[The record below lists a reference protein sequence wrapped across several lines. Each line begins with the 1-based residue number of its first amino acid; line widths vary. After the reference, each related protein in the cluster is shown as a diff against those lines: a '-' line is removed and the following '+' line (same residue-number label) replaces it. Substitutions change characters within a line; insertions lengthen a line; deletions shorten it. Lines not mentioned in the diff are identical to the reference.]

1 MTVSVF
7 SLVLLA
13 AALHAIWNAVI
24 KGTGDKTIA
33 IGLVALGHMVL
44 GLIGAAILP
53 LPDIKVIPFIIAST
67 LIHWGYYYGLTTA
80 YKFGDLSLIYPIA
93 RGISPVIVTF
103 FAFFW
108 IDERLS
114 WVEMGGVLLISSGIL
129 FLGLRSLSNEKSIPA
144 LVFAL
149 TTGILIAAYSL
160 TDGFGVRL
168 TENPLSYIVWLFIAE
183 GFIVFYI
190 FVRFKVRL
198 LKSSFSEI
206 MLGFF
211 AGVISTVAYGLA
223 LYAKSLA
230 PLGIVTALR
239 ETSVIIATLI
249 GVLWFKEKPIG
260 YRIGA
265 ASIVFCGIIFLAL

>member
-1 MTVSVF
+1 MTVMVF

-44 GLIGAAILP
+44 GLIGAAFFP
-53 LPDIKVIPFIIAST
+53 LPDIKVIPFILVST
-67 LIHWGYYYGLTTA
+67 IIHWGYYYSLTTA

-93 RGISPVIVTF
+93 RGISPIIVTV

-108 IDERLS
+108 INERLS
-114 WVEMGGVLLISSGIL
+114 WGEMGGVLLISSGIL

-144 LVFAL
+144 LVFSL
-149 TTGILIAAYSL
+149 TTGVLIAAYSV

-168 TENPLSYIVWLFIAE
+168 TENPLSYIAWLFIAE
-183 GFIVFYI
+183 GFVVFYI
-190 FVRFKVRL
+190 FGRFKVRL
-198 LKSSFSEI
+198 LTSSFSEI

-211 AGVISTVAYGLA
+211 AGVISTIAYGLA

-249 GVLWFKEKPIG
+249 GVVWFKEKPIG
-260 YRIGA
+260 YRIAA
-265 ASIVFCGIIFLAL
+265 ASIVFCGILFLTL

>member
-1 MTVSVF
+1 MTVLVF

-24 KGTGDKTIA
+24 KGTGDKPIA
-33 IGLVALGHMVL
+33 IGLVALGHMFL

-114 WVEMGGVLLISSGIL
+114 WVEMSGVLLISSGIL
-129 FLGLRSLSNEKSIPA
+129 FLGLRSLSNEKSITA

-149 TTGILIAAYSL
+149 TTGMLIAAYSV

-168 TENPLSYIVWLFIAE
+168 TENPPSYIVWLFIAE
-183 GFIVFYI
+183 GFVVFYI
-190 FVRFKVRL
+190 FGRFRLRL

-206 MLGFF
+206 LLGFF
-211 AGVISTVAYGLA
+211 AGVVSTVAYGLA

>member
-265 ASIVFCGIIFLAL
+265 ASIVFCGIIFLTL

>member
-114 WVEMGGVLLISSGIL
+114 WVEMSGVLLISSGIL

-183 GFIVFYI
+183 GFVVFYI
-190 FVRFKVRL
+190 FGRFKVRL

-265 ASIVFCGIIFLAL
+265 ASIVFCGIIFLTL

>member
-265 ASIVFCGIIFLAL
+265 ASIAFCGIIFLAL

>member
-44 GLIGAAILP
+44 GLIGAAVLP

-114 WVEMGGVLLISSGIL
+114 WVEMSGVLLISSGIL
-129 FLGLRSLSNEKSIPA
+129 FLGLRSLSNEKSITA

-149 TTGILIAAYSL
+149 TTGMLIAAYSV

-183 GFIVFYI
+183 GFVVFYI
-190 FVRFKVRL
+190 LGRFRLRL
-198 LKSSFSEI
+198 LKSSLSEI
-206 MLGFF
+206 LLGFF
-211 AGVISTVAYGLA
+211 AGVVSTVAYGLA

-249 GVLWFKEKPIG
+249 GVFWFKEKPIG
-260 YRIGA
+260 YRLGA

>member
-7 SLVLLA
+7 CLVLLA

-44 GLIGAAILP
+44 GLIGAVILP

-190 FVRFKVRL
+190 FGRFKVRL

-265 ASIVFCGIIFLAL
+265 ASIVFCGIIFLTL

>member
-7 SLVLLA
+7 NLVLLA

-108 IDERLS
+108 INERLS

-149 TTGILIAAYSL
+149 TTGILIAAYSI

-183 GFIVFYI
+183 GFVVFYI
-190 FVRFKVRL
+190 FGRFRVRL

>member
-53 LPDIKVIPFIIAST
+53 LPDIRVIPFIIAST

-114 WVEMGGVLLISSGIL
+114 WVEMSGVLLISSGIL
-129 FLGLRSLSNEKSIPA
+129 FLGLRSLSNEKSITA

-149 TTGILIAAYSL
+149 TTGMLIAAYSV

-168 TENPLSYIVWLFIAE
+168 AENPLSYIVWLFIAE
-183 GFIVFYI
+183 GFVVFYI
-190 FVRFKVRL
+190 FGRFRLRL
-198 LKSSFSEI
+198 LKSALSEI
-206 MLGFF
+206 LLGFF
-211 AGVISTVAYGLA
+211 AGVVSTVAYGLA

-249 GVLWFKEKPIG
+249 GVFWFKEKPIG
-260 YRIGA
+260 YRLGA

>member
-1 MTVSVF
+1 
-7 SLVLLA
+7 
-13 AALHAIWNAVI
+13 
-24 KGTGDKTIA
+24 
-33 IGLVALGHMVL
+33 MVL

-67 LIHWGYYYGLTTA
+67 LIHWGYYYSLTTA

-93 RGISPVIVTF
+93 RGISLVIVTT

-108 IDERLS
+108 INERLT
-114 WVEMGGVLLISSGIL
+114 WVEMSGVLLISTGIL
-129 FLGLRSLSNEKSIPA
+129 FLGLRSLSNEKSIPG

-149 TTGILIAAYSL
+149 TTGMLIAAYSV

-183 GFIVFYI
+183 GFVIFYI
-190 FVRFKVRL
+190 FGRFRVRL
-198 LKSSFSEI
+198 LKASFSEI
-206 MLGFF
+206 MLGFL
-211 AGVISTVAYGLA
+211 AGVISTLAYGLA

-239 ETSVIIATLI
+239 ETSVVIATLI

>member
-93 RGISPVIVTF
+93 RGIIPVIVTF

-114 WVEMGGVLLISSGIL
+114 WVEMSGVLLISSGIL
-129 FLGLRSLSNEKSIPA
+129 FLGLRSLSNEKSITA

-149 TTGILIAAYSL
+149 TTGMLIAAYSV

-183 GFIVFYI
+183 GFVVFYI
-190 FVRFKVRL
+190 FGRFRLRL
-198 LKSSFSEI
+198 LKSSLSEI
-206 MLGFF
+206 LLGFF
-211 AGVISTVAYGLA
+211 AGVVSTVAYGLA

-249 GVLWFKEKPIG
+249 GVFWFKEKPIG
-260 YRIGA
+260 YRLGA

>member
-114 WVEMGGVLLISSGIL
+114 WVEMSGVLLISSGIL

-149 TTGILIAAYSL
+149 TTGMLIAAYSV

-183 GFIVFYI
+183 GFVVFYI
-190 FVRFKVRL
+190 FGRFRVRL
-198 LKSSFSEI
+198 LKSSFSGI

-265 ASIVFCGIIFLAL
+265 ASIVFCGIIFLTL

>member
-1 MTVSVF
+1 MTVLVF

-44 GLIGAAILP
+44 GLIGATILP
-53 LPDIKVIPFIIAST
+53 LPDIKVIPFIIVST

-93 RGISPVIVTF
+93 RGISPIIVTF

-114 WVEMGGVLLISSGIL
+114 WVEMSGVLLISSGIL
-129 FLGLRSLSNEKSIPA
+129 FLGLRSLSNEKSITA

-149 TTGILIAAYSL
+149 TT
-160 TDGFGVRL
+160 
-168 TENPLSYIVWLFIAE
+168 
-183 GFIVFYI
+183 
-190 FVRFKVRL
+190 
-198 LKSSFSEI
+198 
-206 MLGFF
+206 
-211 AGVISTVAYGLA
+211 
-223 LYAKSLA
+223 
-230 PLGIVTALR
+230 
-239 ETSVIIATLI
+239 
-249 GVLWFKEKPIG
+249 
-260 YRIGA
+260 
-265 ASIVFCGIIFLAL
+265 

>member
-93 RGISPVIVTF
+93 RGISPIIVTV

-108 IDERLS
+108 INERLS
-114 WVEMGGVLLISSGIL
+114 WGEMGGVLLISSGIL

-149 TTGILIAAYSL
+149 TTGVLIAAYSV

-249 GVLWFKEKPIG
+249 GVLWFKEKPIV

-265 ASIVFCGIIFLAL
+265 ASIVFCGIIFLTL

>member
-1 MTVSVF
+1 MTLLVF

-33 IGLVALGHMVL
+33 IGLVAVGHLVL
-44 GLIGAAILP
+44 GFLLAAIVP

-67 LIHWGYYYGLTTA
+67 IIHWGYYFSLTTA

-93 RGISPVIVTF
+93 RGISPVIVTLL
-103 FAFFW
+103 AFFW
-108 IDERLS
+108 INERLS
-114 WVEMGGVLLISSGIL
+114 WLEMVGVLLISSGIL
-129 FLGLRSLSNEKSIPA
+129 FLGLKSFSNEKSLPP
-144 LVFAL
+144 LVFAVS
-149 TTGILIAAYSL
+149 TGVLIAAYSL

-168 TENPLSYIVWLFIAE
+168 TENPLSYIAWLFIAE
-183 GFIVFYI
+183 GLVVFFI
-190 FVRFKVRL
+190 FVRFRVRL

-211 AGVISTVAYGLA
+211 AGVISTLAYGLV

-265 ASIVFCGIIFLAL
+265 ASIVFCGIIFLAV

>member
-1 MTVSVF
+1 MTVLVF

-53 LPDIKVIPFIIAST
+53 RPDIKVIAFILAST

-114 WVEMGGVLLISSGIL
+114 WVEMSGVLLISSGIL
-129 FLGLRSLSNEKSIPA
+129 FLGLRSLSNEKSITA

-149 TTGILIAAYSL
+149 TTGMLIAAYSV

-183 GFIVFYI
+183 GFVVFYI
-190 FVRFKVRL
+190 FGRFRLRL
-198 LKSSFSEI
+198 LKSSLSEI
-206 MLGFF
+206 LLGFF
-211 AGVISTVAYGLA
+211 AGVVSTVAYGLA

>member
-24 KGTGDKTIA
+24 KGTGDKTVA

-108 IDERLS
+108 IDERLR

-183 GFIVFYI
+183 GFVVFYI
-190 FVRFKVRL
+190 FGRFRLRL

-211 AGVISTVAYGLA
+211 AGVISTVAYRLA

-260 YRIGA
+260 YRMGA
-265 ASIVFCGIIFLAL
+265 ASIVFCGIIFLTL

>member
-190 FVRFKVRL
+190 FGRFKVRL

-260 YRIGA
+260 YRMGA
-265 ASIVFCGIIFLAL
+265 ASIVFCGIIFLTL

>member
-53 LPDIKVIPFIIAST
+53 LPDIRVIPFIIAST

-114 WVEMGGVLLISSGIL
+114 WVEMSGVLLISSGIL
-129 FLGLRSLSNEKSIPA
+129 FLGLRSLSNEKSITA

-149 TTGILIAAYSL
+149 TTGVLIAAYSV

-168 TENPLSYIVWLFIAE
+168 TKNPLSYIAWLFIAE
-183 GFIVFYI
+183 GFVVFYI
-190 FVRFKVRL
+190 FGRFKVRL
-198 LKSSFSEI
+198 LTSSFSEI

-211 AGVISTVAYGLA
+211 AGVISTIAYGLA

-249 GVLWFKEKPIG
+249 GVVWFKEKPIG
-260 YRIGA
+260 YRIAA
-265 ASIVFCGIIFLAL
+265 ASIVFCGILFLTF

>member
-1 MTVSVF
+1 MTVLVF

-13 AALHAIWNAVI
+13 AALHAIWNAII

-93 RGISPVIVTF
+93 RGISPIIVTF

-108 IDERLS
+108 INERLS
-114 WVEMGGVLLISSGIL
+114 WVEMSGVLLISSGIL
-129 FLGLRSLSNEKSIPA
+129 FLGLRSLSTEKSIPA
-144 LVFAL
+144 LVFAV
-149 TTGILIAAYSL
+149 TTGMLIAAYSV

-183 GFIVFYI
+183 GFVVFYI
-190 FVRFKVRL
+190 FGRFKVRL

-265 ASIVFCGIIFLAL
+265 ASIVFCGIIFLTL

>member
-183 GFIVFYI
+183 GFVVFYI

-265 ASIVFCGIIFLAL
+265 ASIVFCGIIFLTL

>member
-1 MTVSVF
+1 MTVLVF

-53 LPDIKVIPFIIAST
+53 LPDIKVIPFILAST

-114 WVEMGGVLLISSGIL
+114 WVEMSGVLLISSGIL
-129 FLGLRSLSNEKSIPA
+129 FLGLRSLSNEKSITA

-149 TTGILIAAYSL
+149 TTGMLIAAYSL

-183 GFIVFYI
+183 GFVVFYI
-190 FVRFKVRL
+190 FGRFRLRL
-198 LKSSFSEI
+198 LKSSLSEI
-206 MLGFF
+206 LLGFF
-211 AGVISTVAYGLA
+211 AGVVSTVAYGLA

-260 YRIGA
+260 YRIGS

>member
-1 MTVSVF
+1 MTVLVF

-114 WVEMGGVLLISSGIL
+114 WVEMSGVLLISSGIL
-129 FLGLRSLSNEKSIPA
+129 FLGLRSLSNEKSITA

-149 TTGILIAAYSL
+149 TTGMLIAAYSV

-198 LKSSFSEI
+198 LKSPFSEI

>member
-13 AALHAIWNAVI
+13 AALHAIWNAVV

-44 GLIGAAILP
+44 GLIGAAVLP

-114 WVEMGGVLLISSGIL
+114 WVEMSGVLLISSGIL
-129 FLGLRSLSNEKSIPA
+129 FLGLRSLSNEKSITA

-149 TTGILIAAYSL
+149 TTGMLIAAYSV

-183 GFIVFYI
+183 GFVVFYI
-190 FVRFKVRL
+190 FGRFRLRL
-198 LKSSFSEI
+198 LKSSLSEI
-206 MLGFF
+206 LLGFF
-211 AGVISTVAYGLA
+211 AGVVSTVAYGLA

-249 GVLWFKEKPIG
+249 GVFWFKEKPIG
-260 YRIGA
+260 YRLGA

>member
-1 MTVSVF
+1 MTVMVF

-44 GLIGAAILP
+44 GLIGAAFFP
-53 LPDIKVIPFIIAST
+53 LPDIKVIPFILVST
-67 LIHWGYYYGLTTA
+67 IIHWGYYYSLTTA

-93 RGISPVIVTF
+93 RGISPIIVTV

-108 IDERLS
+108 INERLS
-114 WVEMGGVLLISSGIL
+114 WGEMGGVLLISSGIL

-144 LVFAL
+144 LVFSL
-149 TTGILIAAYSL
+149 TTGVLIAAYSV

-168 TENPLSYIVWLFIAE
+168 TENPLSYIAWLFIAE
-183 GFIVFYI
+183 GFVVFYI
-190 FVRFKVRL
+190 FGRFKVRL
-198 LKSSFSEI
+198 LTSSFSEI

-211 AGVISTVAYGLA
+211 AGVISTIAYGLA

-249 GVLWFKEKPIG
+249 GVVWFKEKPIG
-260 YRIGA
+260 YRIAA
-265 ASIVFCGIIFLAL
+265 ASIVFSGILFLTL

>member
-265 ASIVFCGIIFLAL
+265 ASIVFCGIIILTL